1 MSNLISQSVTALR
14 QHHLPF
20 RFNSRH
26 NAKWKRRNRALIA
39 TAELSKREHLPAQPF
54 YVPFSEAVEDS
65 PAPDN
70 AKQFAALVEFLRQY
84 LVCDEHQFSV
94 LALWIVHTW
103 CFELFSTA
111 AYLNVRS
118 PEPQSG
124 KTLCLDLLELL
135 CRSPWLA
142 PGADSRTVEIG
153 RAHV

>member
-1 MSNLISQSVTALR
+1 MTALR
-14 QHHLPF
+14 QHYLPF

-26 NAKWKRRNRALIA
+26 NAKLKRRNQPLIA
-39 TAELSKREHLPAQPF
+39 ETAELSERQYLPAAEVVEDLPAQ
-54 YVPFSEAVEDS
+54 E
-65 PAPDN
+65 N
-70 AKQFAALVEFLRQY
+70 ATQLAALVEFLRQY
-84 LVCDEHQFSV
+84 LVCDEHQFTV

-103 CFELFSTA
+103 CFEVFSTA